1 MKIGIISV
9 AHMHAYS
16 YISALQRMDDVEIV
30 GIADDEMERGK
41 EAANH
46 FNIDYFSNYED
57 LLATDVEAVI
67 VTSENIKHVE
77 HVSAAA
83 RAKKHV
89 LCEKPLATTIEDGLK
104 MIDICKEHN
113 VILQTAF
120 PVRFNSSI
128 VRVKNMID
136 EGKLGRILAVKG
148 TNPGKN
154 PGGWFLDPS
163 QSGGGAVIDHTV
175 HVVDVMRWIMKSE
188 VSEVYAEI
196 DNLFANGPVDDC
208 GILTMEFDN
217 GVFATLDCSWS
228 RNETYPTWG
237 DVTIEFIGTE
247 GTIAVDA
254 FKQKINVYSEAGL
267 EWDFWGDDMDEGL
280 VRDFIQSIRENREPS
295 ITGEDG
301 LKAVQ
306 VALAAY
312 ESSENNAPVK
322 VGELKA

>member
-1 MKIGIISV
+1 
-9 AHMHAYS
+9 MHLLFLFFFS
-16 YISALQRMDDVEIV
+16 SRRRHTRWPRDWSSDVC
-30 GIADDEMERGK
+30 
-41 EAANH
+41 
-46 FNIDYFSNYED
+46 SSD
-57 LLATDVEAVI
+57 L
-67 VTSENIKHVE
+67 
-77 HVSAAA
+77 
-83 RAKKHV
+83 
-89 LCEKPLATTIEDGLK
+89 
-104 MIDICKEHN
+104 ICKEHN

-128 VRVKNMID
+128 VRVKNVID